1 MNKKNCKHE
10 DFFGTTTLG
19 EKGQIVIPV
28 EARQAMKLEKG
39 DKLLVFGLHGEMLA
53 FSKLSNLKKLAENL
67 SGKLKVIHKA
77 IGKSK

>member
-1 MNKKNCKHE
+1 MNKKICKHE

-28 EARQAMKLEKG
+28 EARLAMKLEKG

-53 FSKLSNLKKLAENL
+53 LAKLSNLKKIAENL
-67 SGKLKVIHKA
+67 SGKLKIIHKA
-77 IGKSK
+77 IKKNQ